1 MSDSLQHY
9 GLYPTRLL
17 CPWDSADKNTGV
29 GCHALFQEIF
39 PTQGLSLCLSCL
51 LHGQEGSSPLTRS
64 LSCVSVLLSSVSVLM
79 GHFEETE
86 KPLLTLWSFSQMASP
101 LAVLHLLSTILRI
114 TSVMFQNIK
123 LVVLLFSFPNSFFSL
138 LDKYIHTCI
147 HTKGSFYGL
156 DKVIIWPLPVFQAL
170 APV

>member
-1 MSDSLQHY
+1 
-9 GLYPTRLL
+9 
-17 CPWDSADKNTGV
+17 
-29 GCHALFQEIF
+29 
-39 PTQGLSLCLSCL
+39 
-51 LHGQEGSSPLTRS
+51 
-64 LSCVSVLLSSVSVLM
+64 M

-101 LAVLHLLSTILRI
+101 LPVLHLLSTILRI
-114 TSVMFQNIK
+114 ASVMFQNIK